1 MKTKHKPRRAAKSR
15 VFPATPKAD
24 PPRARLDWSDPS
36 AVRRLLI
43 DLRRRL
49 KDMRAV
55 VKDMLARKRDRNL
68 GHRQHRQLHDD
79 AYGAALADIAYAM
92 PLKPTPPI
100 Q

>member
-1 MKTKHKPRRAAKSR
+1 VRPNPCISAPQPGGPREH
-15 VFPATPKAD
+15 
-24 PPRARLDWSDPS
+24 LDWSDPE
-36 AVRRLLI
+36 AVRRLLV

-55 VKDMLARKRDRNL
+55 VKDTLAKKRHRNL

-79 AYGAALADIAYAM
+79 AYGGALADIAYAM
-92 PLKPTPPI
+92 PPKPPI